1 MVKTCPRN
9 ESGASLLR
17 RNAQRKPAHAALRAQ
32 PPSPRLQ
39 LLTGLD
45 SLRRQHRYFAI
56 MSLALFAAACAC
68 TPELPTRP
76 PPNHGTYK
84 VGQPYQIQGTW
95 YYPKEDPS
103 YDETGVASWYGPNF
117 YEKMTANGEI
127 YPAGDLTATQH
138 TQPKPKKMRGTNLDN
153 GRSIIVRVN

>member
-17 RNAQRKPAHAALRAQ
+17 RNAQRTPAHAALSAQ

-45 SLRRQHRYFAI
+45 SLRRQHRSFAI
-56 MSLALFAAACAC
+56 MSLALLAAACAS

-103 YDETGVASWYGPNF
+103 YDEPGVASWFGLF
-117 YEKMTANGEI
+117 FFVLLLVFGVFFFV
-127 YPAGDLTATQH
+127 GVLF
-138 TQPKPKKMRGTNLDN
+138 
-153 GRSIIVRVN
+153 